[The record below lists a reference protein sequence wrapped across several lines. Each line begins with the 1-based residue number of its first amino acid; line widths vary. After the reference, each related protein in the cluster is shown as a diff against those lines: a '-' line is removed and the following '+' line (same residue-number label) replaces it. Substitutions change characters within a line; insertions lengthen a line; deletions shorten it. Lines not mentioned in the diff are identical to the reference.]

1 MDIKIIA
8 VGKIKEKYLKEAL
21 LEYSKRLKSYCKLEI
36 IEVQDE
42 KDPER
47 PSQKDLEILV
57 AKEGERVLEKVKER
71 DYLILL
77 DLTGQEVSSEELAKK
92 LATLSLKGESKL
104 TFVIAGSNGPSD
116 DLRKRAN
123 EKISFSKMTF
133 PHQLIRVFLLEQIY
147 RSYKINR
154 NEPYHK

>member
-21 LEYSKRLKSYCKLEI
+21 QEYSKRLKVYCRLEI

-42 KDPER
+42 KDPEK
-47 PSQKDLEILV
+47 PSQKDLELLID
-57 AKEGERVLEKVKER
+57 KEGERVLDRVRER

-77 DLTGQEVSSEELAKK
+77 DLAGRELSSDELAKK
-92 LATLSLKGESKL
+92 LASLSLKGESKL
-104 TFVIAGSNGPSD
+104 TFVIAGSNGPSEA
-116 DLRKRAN
+116 LRKRAD

>member
-21 LEYSKRLKSYCKLEI
+21 AEYSKRLRPYCKLEI
-36 IEVQDE
+36 LEVQDE
-42 KDPER
+42 REPDR
-47 PSQKDLEILV
+47 PGPKDLEMI
-57 AKEGERVLEKVKER
+57 AKKEGERILERIKER
-71 DYLILL
+71 EYLILL
-77 DLTGQEVSSEELAKK
+77 DLKGQELTSEKLAKK
-92 LATLSLKGESKL
+92 LASLSVKGESKL
-104 TFVIAGSNGPSD
+104 TFIIGGSNGVSEAVS
-116 DLRKRAN
+116 KRVN
-123 EKISFSKMTF
+123 ERISFSKMTF